1 MVDKRRGY
9 WYSATRW
16 LPIFVAATCYLC
28 TTPGSA
34 RLETVPSFNASA
46 ACNGGVYIATRQ
58 GYLYGPSYDS
68 AEFKQV
74 AEGPASHRCSWT
86 LDTNSSAKVVRLVS
100 QYFSLDDNCFD
111 SVLRV
116 HDGDSRDAPL
126 LETLCGADPPA
137 ELVTSAGAVHLELEF
152 RALHIAEGF
161 MFYFEHAYRPVEC
174 AEDLVSCRNGYRCA
188 SAEQLCDGKDDCG
201 DGTDEEECSTSVNGT
216 TSVFPPAVC
225 GSAPTD
231 TDRIVGGT
239 EASLDR
245 WPWIAQLRMPREE
258 PNGYKCT
265 ATLIAPRWLVTA
277 AHCFKDSLKPDKW
290 VVNLKRHGIILQED
304 ETVVRYAHRIIVH
317 PGYNGF
323 KPWNHTTPWL
333 WRKEHDIALV
343 ELNAPVPESGSVQPV
358 CLPADAD
365 YWPPKG
371 TLCRVAGW
379 GITLDRTQSRHFLRE
394 VVLPVVDRKQCQ
406 TWFTDREIG
415 QTQLCAGYERGARD
429 ACSGDSGGPLV
440 TRNGSQW
447 MLVGIVSTGVG
458 CAKPR
463 QPGIYTAVAPYLN
476 WISEQEGL

>member
-1 MVDKRRGY
+1 MGKRRDY
-9 WYSATRW
+9 WDSATKWLLVFLAAACYRW
-16 LPIFVAATCYLC
+16 

-34 RLETVPSFNASA
+34 RLEAVPSFNASA

-58 GYLYGPSYDS
+58 GYLHGPSYAS

-74 AEGPASHRCSWT
+74 ADGPGTRRCSWT
-86 LDTNSSAKVVRLVS
+86 LDTNTSTKVVRLVS
-100 QYFSLDDNCFD
+100 QYFALDDNCLD

-116 HDGDSRDAPL
+116 HDGDSRAAPL
-126 LETLCGADPPA
+126 LATLCGADAPA
-137 ELVTSAGAVHLELEF
+137 ELITSTGAVHLELEF
-152 RALHIAEGF
+152 RALHTAEGF
-161 MFYFEHAYRPVEC
+161 MFYFEHAYREVEC
-174 AEDLVSCRNGYRCA
+174 SEDLVSCRNGYRCA
-188 SAEQLCDGKDDCG
+188 STDQLCDGKDDCG
-201 DGTDEEECSTSVNGT
+201 DGTDEEECPASANGT
-216 TSVFPPAVC
+216 TSASPPAV
-225 GSAPTD
+225 APTD

-277 AHCFKDSLKPDKW
+277 AHCFRDSLKPDKW
-290 VVNLKRHGIILQED
+290 VVNLRRHGIILQED
-304 ETVVRYAHRIIVH
+304 ETVVRYAHRIIIH

-343 ELNAPVPESGSVQPV
+343 ELNAPVQESESVQPV
-358 CLPADAD
+358 CLPVDAD

-379 GITLDRTQSRHFLRE
+379 GVTLDRTQSRHFLRE
-394 VVLPVVDRKQCQ
+394 VALPVVDRKQCQ

-415 QTQLCAGYERGARD
+415 QMQLCAGYERGARD

-447 MLVGIVSTGVG
+447 ILVGIVSTGVG

-463 QPGIYTAVAPYLN
+463 QPGIYTAVAPYLT
-476 WISEQEGL
+476 WINEQAGL